1 MCSKKEMEMLT
12 FKQFVEK
19 HCWKGYTKKGM
30 KKKGKRMVNNCV
42 KEDVDYQRRCTYVDD
57 RPILGVTE
65 IINIEGIGEV
75 EAKIDSGNEAYNVL
89 LGLDIEYKNH
99 NVTFTTVNDKRLT
112 LPMTGSVDINIGSG
126 NIESR
131 PTVELNFTIQGKH
144 YTGVTFSLAD
154 RAQNDQPVLIG
165 EPFVKKINALIDV
178 KQGD

>member
-1 MCSKKEMEMLT
+1 MKSFKE
-12 FKQFVEK
+12 FVESRSAG
-19 HCWKGYTKKGM
+19 HPS
-30 KKKGKRMVNNCV
+30 
-42 KEDVDYQRRCTYVDD
+42 
-57 RPILGVTE
+57 RPVLGVTE
-65 IINIEGIGEV
+65 IIDIEGIGEV

-89 LGLDIEYKNH
+89 LGLDIEH
-99 NVTFTTVNDKRLT
+99 HGHEVTFTTVRDKRLT

>member
-1 MCSKKEMEMLT
+1 MEMLT

-19 HCWKGYTKKGM
+19 HCWKGYVKRGM

-42 KEDVDYQRRCTYVDD
+42 KEDVDN
-57 RPILGVTE
+57 RPVLGVTE
-65 IINIEGIGEV
+65 IVDIEGIGEV

-89 LGLDIEYKNH
+89 LGLDIEH
-99 NVTFTTVNDKRLT
+99 HGHEVTFTTVRDKRLT

>member
-1 MCSKKEMEMLT
+1 MLT
-12 FKQFVEK
+12 FKQFFVEK
-19 HCWKGYTKKGM
+19 HCWKGYVKRGM

-42 KEDVDYQRRCTYVDD
+42 KEDVDT
-57 RPILGVTE
+57 RPAGLSRPVLGVTE
-65 IINIEGIGEV
+65 IINIKGIGEV

-89 LGLDIEYKNH
+89 LGLDIDHHGDEC
-99 NVTFTTVNDKRLT
+99 TFTTVNNKRMT
-112 LPMTGSVDINIGSG
+112 LPCTGSVDINIGSG

-144 YTGVTFSLAD
+144 YTGITFSLAD

-178 KQGD
+178 KQGV

>member
-1 MCSKKEMEMLT
+1 MKT
-12 FKQFVEK
+12 FKEFVK
-19 HCWKGYTKKGM
+19 S
-30 KKKGKRMVNNCV
+30 
-42 KEDVDYQRRCTYVDD
+42 
-57 RPILGVTE
+57 RPDGQPGRPVLGVTE
-65 IINIEGIGEV
+65 IIDIEGIGEV

-89 LGLDIEYKNH
+89 LGLDIEHHGHK
-99 NVTFTTVNDKRLT
+99 VTFTTVNNKRLT

-131 PTVELNFTIQGKH
+131 PTVELNFSLQGKN

-178 KQGD
+178 KRGS

>member
-1 MCSKKEMEMLT
+1 MLT

-19 HCWKGYTKKGM
+19 HCWKGYVKHGM
-30 KKKGKRMVNNCV
+30 KKKGDHMVNNCV
-42 KEDVDYQRRCTYVDD
+42 KAENEE

-65 IINIEGIGEV
+65 IIDIKGIGEV

-89 LGLDIEYKNH
+89 LGIDIKSHGHE
-99 NVTFTTVNDKRLT
+99 VTFTTVNDKRLT
-112 LPMTGSVDINIGSG
+112 LPITGSVDINIGSG

-131 PTVELNFTIQGKH
+131 PTVELDFTIQGKH
-144 YTGVTFSLAD
+144 YTGVTFSLAN
-154 RAQNDQPVLIG
+154 RAENDQPVLIG

>member
-1 MCSKKEMEMLT
+1 MEMLT

-30 KKKGKRMVNNCV
+30 KKKGKRMVDNCV
-42 KEDVDYQRRCTYVDD
+42 KEDVNT
-57 RPILGVTE
+57 RPTGLPRPVLGVTE
-65 IINIEGIGEV
+65 IIDIEGIGEV

-89 LGLDIEYKNH
+89 LGLDIKHNNH
-99 NVTFTTVNDKRLT
+99 DVTFTTVNNKRLT
-112 LPMTGSVDINIGSG
+112 LPMTGSIDINIGSG

-131 PTVELNFTIQGKH
+131 PTIELDFTIQGKH

-178 KQGD
+178 KQSV